1 MHTILLILYC
11 SVMIEYNN
19 PIRFDLDNLDIKID
33 TVYCKQNQY
42 SDFLLKELGK
52 NAKDM
57 NDMQRSDYVV
67 KMLAVPDSSF
77 LKDEDFIIFVNYL
90 QGKRSEEYSEGIG
103 YYLMRI
109 YKEYIPK
116 INEVEKCVD
125 LLPLKMKEEA
135 LKGLCEVLFFEYS
148 IEESINDTIKRCE
161 IYKELPILKKYEK
174 MTEEIAHQ
182 AGYVL
187 VDK

>member
-42 SDFLLKELGK
+42 SVFLLKELGK

-77 LKDEDFIIFVNYL
+77 L
-90 QGKRSEEYSEGIG
+90 
-103 YYLMRI
+103 
-109 YKEYIPK
+109 
-116 INEVEKCVD
+116 
-125 LLPLKMKEEA
+125 
-135 LKGLCEVLFFEYS
+135 
-148 IEESINDTIKRCE
+148 
-161 IYKELPILKKYEK
+161 
-174 MTEEIAHQ
+174 
-182 AGYVL
+182 
-187 VDK
+187 